1 MIVTYNWLKEYVD
14 FTFNA
19 DELAHRLTMAGLEVD
34 AMERFGEGLDSVI
47 VARLKEVAPHP
58 DADRLTVCQVDTGS
72 EVLQV
77 VCGARNHK
85 TGDLVALAQVGTVL
99 PGDFKIKKSKIR
111 GQESFGMLCSEKELG
126 LAEESE
132 GILILPSELPLG
144 RPVFA
149 ALGLKDVRYE
159 LGLTPNR
166 PDCLSII
173 GVAREVAAMAG
184 RPLQVPQTE
193 LAEGEAGIDTLTSVT
208 IDEPA
213 HCPRYAARLIRGVR
227 IGPSPAWL
235 VRRLESIGQRSI
247 NNVVD
252 VTNLVL
258 MELGHPLHA
267 FDFDLLRGG
276 RIVVKKAEP
285 GSTFVTLDSQP
296 RLLTAGDLMIC
307 DAEGPVALAG
317 IMGGENSEIRDETA
331 NILLESAYFNPLTI
345 RRTSKRLG
353 LRTEASHRFER
364 GADMAMVPV
373 ALDRAAALIVQ
384 VAGGCIDRG
393 RIDNYPEPYRER
405 RLVLSV
411 ERANA
416 LLGTRLSLE
425 EMLGCLRSI
434 GLGVQLAEEQDAER
448 LVVDV
453 PAFRPD
459 LEREIDLIEEI
470 ARLHGYEQIPATMPV
485 SRMLCQRPA
494 GHLRSVVQVRNHLVA
509 AGFSEAINYSFI
521 APSSWDRL
529 ALAADDVRRNPVTIL
544 NPLTEEQSVLRTTLV
559 PSLLETV
566 ARNLSYQGRD
576 LRLFEV
582 RPVFLPR
589 AGEEL
594 PEEKWRLC
602 AVWCGRREAEG
613 WSQQRADVD
622 FFDLKGLAESLLD
635 SFRVEKL
642 GWLAGGEEP
651 FLHPGKSC
659 RIQAGSRA
667 LGTLGEVH
675 PRILEG
681 YDIDL
686 PVYLLDLDLEELF
699 AAAGGAGGF
708 MPLSRFPQVCRDSA
722 LLVAEAVTAGQVLE
736 VLQAVRT
743 SIVEDFALFD
753 VYQGPGIPEG
763 KKSLAVRVR
772 YRSAERTLTEEDIQR
787 AHDKLLA
794 ALGNR
799 LGAEVR

>member
-1 MIVTYNWLKEYVD
+1 
-14 FTFNA
+14 
-19 DELAHRLTMAGLEVD
+19 
-34 AMERFGEGLDSVI
+34 
-47 VARLKEVAPHP
+47 
-58 DADRLTVCQVDTGS
+58 
-72 EVLQV
+72 
-77 VCGARNHK
+77 
-85 TGDLVALAQVGTVL
+85 
-99 PGDFKIKKSKIR
+99 
-111 GQESFGMLCSEKELG
+111 
-126 LAEESE
+126 
-132 GILILPSELPLG
+132 
-144 RPVFA
+144 
-149 ALGLKDVRYE
+149 
-159 LGLTPNR
+159 
-166 PDCLSII
+166 
-173 GVAREVAAMAG
+173 
-184 RPLQVPQTE
+184 
-193 LAEGEAGIDTLTSVT
+193 
-208 IDEPA
+208 
-213 HCPRYAARLIRGVR
+213 
-227 IGPSPAWL
+227 
-235 VRRLESIGQRSI
+235 
-247 NNVVD
+247 
-252 VTNLVL
+252 
-258 MELGHPLHA
+258 
-267 FDFDLLRGG
+267 
-276 RIVVKKAEP
+276 
-285 GSTFVTLDSQP
+285 
-296 RLLTAGDLMIC
+296 
-307 DAEGPVALAG
+307 
-317 IMGGENSEIRDETA
+317 
-331 NILLESAYFNPLTI
+331 
-345 RRTSKRLG
+345 
-353 LRTEASHRFER
+353 
-364 GADMAMVPV
+364 
-373 ALDRAAALIVQ
+373 
-384 VAGGCIDRG
+384 
-393 RIDNYPEPYRER
+393 
-405 RLVLSV
+405 
-411 ERANA
+411 
-416 LLGTRLSLE
+416 
-425 EMLGCLRSI
+425 
-434 GLGVQLAEEQDAER
+434 
-448 LVVDV
+448 
-453 PAFRPD
+453 
-459 LEREIDLIEEI
+459 
-470 ARLHGYEQIPATMPV
+470 
-485 SRMLCQRPA
+485 
-494 GHLRSVVQVRNHLVA
+494 
-509 AGFSEAINYSFI
+509 
-521 APSSWDRL
+521 
-529 ALAADDVRRNPVTIL
+529 VRRNPVTIL

-642 GWLAGGEEP
+642 GWLAGAEEP

-659 RIQAGSRA
+659 RIQAGTRA

-708 MPLSRFPQVCRDSA
+708 MLLSRFPQVCRDSA